1 MIETLTNDNFEEAV
15 TGAAGPVLVEL
26 WAPWCV
32 YCRRLSPAL
41 DRLAEKLGDQ
51 LAVGK
56 INIDEQ
62 PELARELDAATI
74 PHCISIKGRA
84 RGKAGGSRLPGPGGS
99 LDQPAADL
107 SAERENQHET

>member
-74 PHCISIKGRA
+74 PTLYLYQKGEHGEKLVAPASQAQVEAWISQQLI
-84 RGKAGGSRLPGPGGS
+84 
-99 LDQPAADL
+99 
-107 SAERENQHET
+107 